1 MLNKKYV
8 SLCSAAFFSI
18 CFCASV
24 FAQTIT
30 TAGDYF
36 KTVSDFYATIHDYEA
51 DMDIS
56 MGSRQMKARV
66 SFKRPDL
73 LRIDFSKPAEQV
85 VLFNGDLLTIY
96 LPGSSAV
103 LQQPVQSS
111 SAGGASLATSQ
122 GLSLMSRYYTIKYET
137 GQDPVALDDASDERV
152 IKLVL
157 DRRNTTEAFRS
168 IRIAVNAET
177 KLIRRISATTPQSTE
192 YVFTFSDYK
201 LNQGIPDQRFIYD
214 PPSSA
219 NVYNNF
225 LLSE

>member
-1 MLNKKYV
+1 MVSKKYA
-8 SLCSAAFFSI
+8 SLCSAAFLSI

-24 FAQTIT
+24 FAQSIT
-30 TAGDYF
+30 TAGNYF
-36 KTVSDFYATIHDYEA
+36 KTVSDFYATIRDYEA
-51 DMDIS
+51 NMDID
-56 MGSRQMKARV
+56 MGSRRMKARV

-73 LRIDFSKPAEQV
+73 LRIDFSTPAEQV

-103 LQQPVQSS
+103 LQQSVQSS

-122 GLSLMSRYYTIKYET
+122 GLALMSRYYTIKYET
-137 GQDPVALDDASDERV
+137 GQDPVALDSTSDEQV

-177 KLIRRISATTPQSTE
+177 KLIRRISAMTPQGTE

-201 LNQGIPDQRFIYD
+201 LNKGIPDQRFIYD

>member
-1 MLNKKYV
+1 MLNKKYA
-8 SLCSAAFFSI
+8 SLCSATFFLV
-18 CFCASV
+18 CLCAPI

-36 KTVSDFYATIHDYEA
+36 KTVSDFYASIRDYEA
-51 DMDIS
+51 SMDVS
-56 MGSRQMKARV
+56 MGSRQMQACV

-85 VLFNGDLLTIY
+85 ILFNGDLLTIY
-96 LPGSSAV
+96 LPGASAV
-103 LQQPVQSS
+103 LQQSVQSS

-122 GLSLMSRYYTIKYET
+122 GLSLMSRYYTIKYEI
-137 GQDPVALDDASDERV
+137 GQEPVALDDTSDERV

-168 IRIAVNAET
+168 IRIAINAET
-177 KLIRRISATTPQSTE
+177 KLIRRIAATTPQGEE

-201 LNQGIPDQRFIYD
+201 VNQDIPDQRFIYD

-219 NVYNNF
+219 NVYNDF

>member
-1 MLNKKYV
+1 MLNKKYA
-8 SLCSAAFFSI
+8 SLCAAAFFSI

-36 KTVSDFYATIHDYEA
+36 KTVSDFYATIRDYEA
-51 DMDIS
+51 DMNIS

-73 LRIDFSKPAEQV
+73 LRIDFSTPAEQV

-103 LQQPVQSS
+103 LQSVQSS

-137 GQDPVALDDASDERV
+137 GQDPVALDNTSDEQV

-177 KLIRRISATTPQSTE
+177 KLIRRISATTPQGTE

>member
-1 MLNKKYV
+1 MLNKKYA
-8 SLCSAAFFSI
+8 SLCSATFFLV
-18 CFCASV
+18 CLCAPI

-36 KTVSDFYATIHDYEA
+36 KTVSDFYASIRDYEA
-51 DMDIS
+51 SMDVS
-56 MGSRQMKARV
+56 MGSRQMQARV

-85 VLFNGDLLTIY
+85 ILFNGDLLTIY
-96 LPGSSAV
+96 LPGASAV
-103 LQQPVQSS
+103 LQQSVQSS

-122 GLSLMSRYYTIKYET
+122 GLSLMSRYYTIKYEI
-137 GQDPVALDDASDERV
+137 GQEPVTLDDTSDERV
-152 IKLVL
+152 IKLVF

-168 IRIAVNAET
+168 IKIAINAET
-177 KLIRRISATTPQSTE
+177 KLIRRIAATTPQGEE

-201 LNQGIPDQRFIYD
+201 VNQDIPDQRFIYD

-219 NVYNNF
+219 NVYNDF

>member
-1 MLNKKYV
+1 MLSKKYA

-18 CFCASV
+18 CLYVPV

-36 KTVSDFYATIHDYEA
+36 KTVSDFYALIRDYEA
-51 DMDIS
+51 DMDVS
-56 MGSRQMKARV
+56 MGNRQMKAHV

-103 LQQPVQSS
+103 LQQSVQSS

-122 GLSLMSRYYTIKYET
+122 GLSLMSRYYTIKYEI
-137 GQDPVALDDASDERV
+137 GQEPVTLDDTSDERV
-152 IKLVL
+152 IKLVF

-168 IRIAVNAET
+168 IRIAINAET
-177 KLIRRISATTPQSTE
+177 KLIRRIAATTPQGEE

-201 LNQGIPDQRFIYD
+201 VNQDIPDQRFIYD

-219 NVYNNF
+219 NVYNDF

>member
-1 MLNKKYV
+1 MVSKKYA
-8 SLCSAAFFSI
+8 SLCSAAFLSI

-24 FAQTIT
+24 FAQSIT
-30 TAGDYF
+30 TAGNYF
-36 KTVSDFYATIHDYEA
+36 KTVSDFYATIRDYEA
-51 DMDIS
+51 NMDID
-56 MGSRQMKARV
+56 MGSRRMKARV

-73 LRIDFSKPAEQV
+73 LRIDFSTPAEQI

-103 LQQPVQSS
+103 LQQSVQSS

-122 GLSLMSRYYTIKYET
+122 GLALMSRYYTIKYET
-137 GQDPVALDDASDERV
+137 GQDPVALDSTSDEQV

-177 KLIRRISATTPQSTE
+177 KLIRRISAMTPQGTE

>member
-1 MLNKKYV
+1 
-8 SLCSAAFFSI
+8 
-18 CFCASV
+18 
-24 FAQTIT
+24 
-30 TAGDYF
+30 
-36 KTVSDFYATIHDYEA
+36 
-51 DMDIS
+51 
-56 MGSRQMKARV
+56 MKARV

-73 LRIDFSKPAEQV
+73 LRIDFSTPAEQV

-103 LQQPVQSS
+103 LQQSVQSS

-137 GQDPVALDDASDERV
+137 GQDPVALDNTSDEQV
-152 IKLVL
+152 VKLVL

-177 KLIRRISATTPQSTE
+177 KLIRRISATTPQGTE

>member
-1 MLNKKYV
+1 MLNKKCA
-8 SLCSAAFFSI
+8 SLCAAAFFSI

-24 FAQTIT
+24 FAQSIT
-30 TAGDYF
+30 TAGNYF
-36 KTVSDFYATIHDYEA
+36 KTVSDFYATIRDYEA
-51 DMDIS
+51 NMDID
-56 MGSRQMKARV
+56 MGSRRMKARV

-73 LRIDFSKPAEQV
+73 LRIDFSTPAEQV

-103 LQQPVQSS
+103 LQQSVQSS

-122 GLSLMSRYYTIKYET
+122 GLALMSRYYTIKYET
-137 GQDPVALDDASDERV
+137 GQDPVALDSTSDEQV

-177 KLIRRISATTPQSTE
+177 KLIRRISAMTPQGTE

-214 PPSSA
+214 PP
-219 NVYNNF
+219 
-225 LLSE
+225 

>member
-1 MLNKKYV
+1 MLNKKYA

-177 KLIRRISATTPQSTE
+177 KLIRRISATTPQGME
-192 YVFTFSDYK
+192 YVFTFSAYK
-201 LNQGIPDQRFIYD
+201 VNQDIPDHRFIYY

-225 LLSE
+225 LLSD

>member
-1 MLNKKYV
+1 MLNKKYA
-8 SLCSAAFFSI
+8 SLCSVAFFSI

-137 GQDPVALDDASDERV
+137 GQDPVALDDTSDERV

-177 KLIRRISATTPQSTE
+177 KLIRRISATTPQGTE

>member
-1 MLNKKYV
+1 MLSKKYA

-18 CFCASV
+18 CLYVPV

-36 KTVSDFYATIHDYEA
+36 KTVSDFYALIRDYEA
-51 DMDIS
+51 DMDVS
-56 MGSRQMKARV
+56 MGNRQMKAHV

-85 VLFNGDLLTIY
+85 VVFNGDLLTIY

-103 LQQPVQSS
+103 LQQSVQSS

-122 GLSLMSRYYTIKYET
+122 GLSLMSRYYTIKYEI
-137 GQDPVALDDASDERV
+137 GQEPVTLDDTSDERV
-152 IKLVL
+152 IKLVF

-168 IRIAVNAET
+168 IKIAINAET
-177 KLIRRISATTPQSTE
+177 KLIRRIAATTPQGEE

-201 LNQGIPDQRFIYD
+201 VNQDIPDQRFIYD

-219 NVYNNF
+219 NVYNDF

>member
-1 MLNKKYV
+1 MLNKKYA

-36 KTVSDFYATIHDYEA
+36 KTVSDFYALIRDYEA
-51 DMDIS
+51 DMDVS
-56 MGSRQMKARV
+56 MGNRQMKAHV

-103 LQQPVQSS
+103 LQQSVQSS

-122 GLSLMSRYYTIKYET
+122 GLSLMSRYYTIKYEI
-137 GQDPVALDDASDERV
+137 GQEPVTLDDTSDERV
-152 IKLVL
+152 IKLVF

-168 IRIAVNAET
+168 IRIAINAET
-177 KLIRRISATTPQSTE
+177 KLIRRIAATTPQGEE

-201 LNQGIPDQRFIYD
+201 VNQDIPDQRFIYD

-219 NVYNNF
+219 NVYNDF

>member
-1 MLNKKYV
+1 MVSKKYA
-8 SLCSAAFFSI
+8 SLCSAAFLSI

-24 FAQTIT
+24 FAQSIT
-30 TAGDYF
+30 TAGNYF
-36 KTVSDFYATIHDYEA
+36 KTVSDFYATIRDYEA
-51 DMDIS
+51 NMDID
-56 MGSRQMKARV
+56 MGSRRMKARV

-73 LRIDFSKPAEQV
+73 LRIDFSTPAEQV

-103 LQQPVQSS
+103 LQQSVQSS

-122 GLSLMSRYYTIKYET
+122 GLALMSRYYTIKYET
-137 GQDPVALDDASDERV
+137 GQDPVALDSTSDEQV

-177 KLIRRISATTPQSTE
+177 KLIRRISAMTPQGTE